1 MKQDL
6 TRGDTNGTTA
16 KSDTEESLSD
26 RDSPLGRYYRWLLD
40 DPISQDYWKTRRA
53 DKEPTGRPRDQE
65 ES

>member
-6 TRGDTNGTTA
+6 TQGDTNGTTA
-16 KSDTEESLSD
+16 KSDTEESISD

-40 DPISQDYWKTRRA
+40 DPISQGYWKTRRA
-53 DKEPTGRPRDQE
+53 DKEFTGRPRDQE

>member
-1 MKQDL
+1 MRPDL
-6 TRGDTNGTTA
+6 TLGDTDA
-16 KSDTEESLSD
+16 KSDTEESLPN

-40 DPISQDYWKTRRA
+40 DPISQDYWNARRK